1 MSHRLD
7 MYLHRFNEIDE
18 YLCVT
23 FNRTS
28 RHSWVRLPFRMVSR
42 LGDGVFWYTLMAGIL
57 ATQLAAGIVPVLHM
71 AIAGLAATLTYK
83 SIKGRASRPRPYE
96 VIQSIKLGMM
106 PLDRFSFPSGHT
118 LHAVVFSLVAIS
130 YYPALA
136 WVLVPF
142 TLLVAMSR
150 VVLGLHY
157 PTDVLVGALLGG
169 IIAKLSMMF

>member
-1 MSHRLD
+1 MYQRIN

-118 LHAVVFSLVAIS
+118 LHAVVFSLVVIS

>member
-1 MSHRLD
+1 MN
-7 MYLHRFNEIDE
+7 MYLHWFNAIDE
-18 YLCVT
+18 SLCLI

-28 RHSWVRLPFRMVSR
+28 RHSWVRLPFRVVSR
-42 LGDGVFWYTLMAGIL
+42 LGDGVFWYALMAGIL

-71 AIAGLAATLTYK
+71 AIAGSVATITYK
-83 SIKGRASRPRPYE
+83 SIKGRASRPRPYA
-96 VIQSIKLGMM
+96 VIQSINLGMM

-136 WVLVPF
+136 WVLLPF
-142 TLLVAMSR
+142 TFLVAMSR

-157 PTDVLVGALLGG
+157 PTDVLVGAMLGG